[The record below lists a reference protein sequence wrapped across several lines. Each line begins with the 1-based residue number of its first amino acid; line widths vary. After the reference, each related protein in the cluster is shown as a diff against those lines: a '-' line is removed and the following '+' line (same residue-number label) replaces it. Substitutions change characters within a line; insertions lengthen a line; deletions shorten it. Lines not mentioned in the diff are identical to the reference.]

1 MPETPPVV
9 DKSGGVLNRR
19 KPMTPRKNR
28 LLFLLDLL
36 NRETDEEHP
45 ITIVEIIDRLN
56 AEGFSANRKTVAG
69 DINTL
74 MAHGVDVVCNRSR
87 QNQYFI
93 GNRQLEL
100 PELTL
105 LVDAVQA
112 AKFISA
118 KRSKMLIEK
127 LSAFASTH
135 QADRLK
141 RELYVDKNPKAA
153 GENTLIAVD
162 LIHAAIANGRK
173 ITFQYYEYTPSK
185 RKTLKHGGKT
195 YYFSPYAL
203 LWKNDVYYVLGC
215 SDSHGKIV
223 KFRVDRMASPQET
236 DEPAVPKPKDF
247 KVEEYAKAVF
257 MMYDEEIRVVTL
269 RCENTLMKSIIDQ
282 FGSGVKTEIA
292 DKEHFTAEVEAS
304 VSPTFFGWIVGF
316 GGQMELIA
324 PDDVVQKFTHVLNGL
339 LGKAH
344 E

>member
-1 MPETPPVV
+1 
-9 DKSGGVLNRR
+9 
-19 KPMTPRKNR
+19 MTPQKSR

-45 ITIVEIIDRLN
+45 VTVMEIIDRLN

-74 MAHGVDVVCNRSR
+74 LAHGVDVVCNRSR

-93 GNRQLEL
+93 GNRHFEL

-112 AKFISA
+112 AKFISV
-118 KRSKMLIEK
+118 KRSKALIEK
-127 LSAFASTH
+127 LSAFASVH
-135 QADRLK
+135 QAGRLN
-141 RELYVDKNPKAA
+141 RALYVDKNPKAA

-162 LIHAAIANGRK
+162 LIHTAIADGRK
-173 ITFQYYEYTPSK
+173 ITFQYYEYTPAK
-185 RKTLKHGGKT
+185 RKTLKHGGQV
-195 YYFSPYAL
+195 YRFSPYAL
-203 LWKNDVYYVLGC
+203 IWKNDVYYVLGYC
-215 SDSHGKIV
+215 DSHGKIV

-236 DEPAVPKPKDF
+236 EEPAVPTPKDF
-247 KVEEYAKAVF
+247 TVEEYAKSVF

-282 FGSGVKTEIA
+282 FGSAVKTEIA
-292 DKEHFTAEVEAS
+292 DKEYFTAEVEVS

-316 GGQMELIA
+316 GGKMELIA
-324 PDDVVQKFTHVLNGL
+324 PDDVVHNFTHVLNGL
-339 LGKAH
+339 LGKPH